1 RQGGYDALQ
10 RLLEVEPRATAA
22 VCYNDITAFGAM
34 AALGERGIAVGR
46 DFAIMGY
53 DGLLDT
59 AHSNPPLS
67 TVDIRPGAL
76 GEAAASLM
84 LERLSKPETDRQ
96 RFVAAPRLL
105 LRASA

>member
-1 RQGGYDALQ
+1 MQDCHDLIDGMGDAGTFVVFE
-10 RLLEVEPRATAA
+10 RSIAA
-22 VCYNDITAFGAM
+22 GQ
-34 AALGERGIAVGR
+34 
-46 DFAIMGY
+46 DFAIMGF

-67 TVDIRPGAL
+67 TVNIRPGAL

-84 LERLSKPETDRQ
+84 LERLSKPDAGRLRYLATPE
-96 RFVAAPRLL
+96 LL

>member
-1 RQGGYDALQ
+1 
-10 RLLEVEPRATAA
+10 
-22 VCYNDITAFGAM
+22 M
-34 AALGERGIAVGR
+34 GR
-46 DFAIMGY
+46 DFAIMGF

-67 TVDIRPGAL
+67 TVDVRPGAL

-84 LERLSKPETDRQ
+84 LERLSRPDTARLRYVATPELR
-96 RFVAAPRLL
+96 

>member
-1 RQGGYDALQ
+1 VKLVRKISQRGPALLAVNYLG
-10 RLLEVEPRATAA
+10 RRRCSWRTASSWSA
-22 VCYNDITAFGAM
+22 C
-34 AALGERGIAVGR
+34 GERGITVGR
-46 DFAIMGY
+46 DFAIMGF

-67 TVDIRPGAL
+67 TVDVRPGAL

-84 LERLSKPETDRQ
+84 LERLSRPDTARLRYVATPELR
-96 RFVAAPRLL
+96 

>member
-1 RQGGYDALQ
+1 
-10 RLLEVEPRATAA
+10 
-22 VCYNDITAFGAM
+22 
-34 AALGERGIAVGR
+34 
-46 DFAIMGY
+46 MGY

-96 RFVAAPRLL
+96 RFVAAPQLL